1 MRFKYEPAVYLYA
14 ANALVALAVAY
25 GLPLTELQTAA
36 VTTIATAVLTVWT
49 AFRTRPVDVSAVTA
63 AVGIALTALTA
74 FKLNLSSDM
83 IGTTVGF
90 GSILLALVL
99 RQNVSPV
106 VNVAAALSN
115 DRTERPYRA

>member
-63 AVGIALTALTA
+63 AVGIALAAAAA
-74 FKLNLSSDM
+74 FGLDLSADQT
-83 IGTTVGF
+83 GTTVAAL
-90 GSILLALVL
+90 SIVLALVL
-99 RQNVSPV
+99 RANVSPV
-106 VNVAAALSN
+106 VKVTPVSSDQT
-115 DRTERPYRA
+115 DRSGYR